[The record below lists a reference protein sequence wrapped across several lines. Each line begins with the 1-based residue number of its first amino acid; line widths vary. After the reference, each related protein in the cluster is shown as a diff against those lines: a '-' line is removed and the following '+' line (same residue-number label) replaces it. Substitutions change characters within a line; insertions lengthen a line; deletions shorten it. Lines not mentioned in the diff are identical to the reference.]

1 MCISCSSNIENDFP
15 AHKRGII
22 FGYEVV
28 AWFMVALPSHDMGLG
43 SRVGLRG
50 TKLLL
55 SLLCYDLRARIEF
68 LSGKNKWGSVIV
80 TVSQL
85 ETQLWVELE
94 HFPRDLLTRIGLRF
108 HFDRRVE
115 RPSLSPHLSSV
126 RSRSVVPSNSPW
138 SSSFA
143 RLTSFPTITHRCNN
157 AVCSRSPNLGSGLV
171 LRKVGL
177 ACSVV
182 LVQLQSFIC

>member
-1 MCISCSSNIENDFP
+1 M
-15 AHKRGII
+15 
-22 FGYEVV
+22 
-28 AWFMVALPSHDMGLG
+28 
-43 SRVGLRG
+43 
-50 TKLLL
+50 
-55 SLLCYDLRARIEF
+55 
-68 LSGKNKWGSVIV
+68 IV

-171 LRKVGL
+171 LRKVEL
-177 ACSVV
+177 ACSLV
-182 LVQLQSFIC
+182 LFMVLLQNFTWYIYILRSFESSYESPMTRVHLFLGFDSIHLCGQSLPSSSVEMSER